1 MDPSAYGGFIGIK
14 EGRKVVKMTKRVIKE
29 AFVKSLPVCAGYV
42 VLGIGFGILLEKAGY
57 GLPWA
62 LLMSVFIF
70 AGSCQ
75 YVGVSLIAGKAS
87 LAIAAMTTFM
97 VNARHLFYSISMF
110 DKYKDAGKKKGYLIF
125 GLTDETYSLLCD
137 GTYPEGEDPHAYQ
150 FLVTLFDQ
158 IYWIAGSV
166 VGSILGSIITFSTA
180 GIEFSMTALFVTVFV
195 EQWLT
200 TKNHLPAVMGVAA
213 TAVCRVVFGSE
224 IFLIPSMI
232 VILVALSFMR
242 KSMEDPNRT
251 MERKEEQ
258 DAPEAKNIEPENAE
272 TKGAERKNA
281 GAKNVE
287 SKDAERKNA
296 ESKNADKKTSQ
307 EVANH
312 E

>member
-1 MDPSAYGGFIGIK
+1 MK
-14 EGRKVVKMTKRVIKE
+14 QMTKRVIKE

-62 LLMSVFIF
+62 ILMSVFIF

-110 DKYKDAGKKKGYLIF
+110 DRYKDAGKKKGYLIF

-137 GTYPEGEDPHAYQ
+137 GSYPEGEDPHTYR

-158 IYWIAGSV
+158 IYWIAGSAIGAV
-166 VGSILGSIITFSTA
+166 LGSIITFSTA

-213 TAVCRVVFGSE
+213 TAVCRLVFGNE
-224 IFLIPSMI
+224 IFLIPSML
-232 VILVALSFMR
+232 VILAALSFMR
-242 KSMEDPNRT
+242 KPMDGEDRIKKTKETQEAAMET
-251 MERKEEQ
+251 AVEIRKENSNEVN
-258 DAPEAKNIEPENAE
+258 EK
-272 TKGAERKNA
+272 A
-281 GAKNVE
+281 G
-287 SKDAERKNA
+287 
-296 ESKNADKKTSQ
+296 Q
-307 EVANH
+307 EEMKH